1 VIWAAVVAAGL
12 AAGAWVQGRR
22 QERAVMEAQ
31 RLAQTVGERVRR
43 AREAAARGEN
53 GRAVEELSEARAAL
67 EHASGGT
74 AQAIYATVLVELAT
88 LRSSLHGDPRGA
100 LELLEQAWEVPDLP
114 AALRARV
121 ARDAGA
127 LSVLAADLEGARQW
141 YARALEVE
149 PGDPE
154 AASRLRVLDLAEGD
168 RSP

>member
-1 VIWAAVVAAGL
+1 
-12 AAGAWVQGRR
+12 
-22 QERAVMEAQ
+22 MEAQ
-31 RLAQTVGERVRR
+31 RLAQSVGERVRR
-43 AREAAARGEN
+43 AREAASRGESA
-53 GRAVEELSEARAAL
+53 RAVEELSEARAAL
-67 EHASGGT
+67 ERAHGGT

-100 LELLEQAWEVPDLP
+100 LELLERAWEVPGLP

-127 LSVLAADLEGARQW
+127 LSVLAGDLGGARQW
-141 YARALEVE
+141 YARALELE

-154 AASRLRVLDLAEGD
+154 ATSRLRALELAEGD